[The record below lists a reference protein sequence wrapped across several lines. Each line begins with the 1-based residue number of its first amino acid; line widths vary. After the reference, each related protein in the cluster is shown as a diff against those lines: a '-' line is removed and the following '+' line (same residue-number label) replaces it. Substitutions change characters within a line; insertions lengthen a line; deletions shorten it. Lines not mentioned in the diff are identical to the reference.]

1 MKKKLILLFCLF
13 ILTGCSKVEYS
24 LVVTNDNK
32 IQEKIVIPYNNT
44 KKNQKK
50 IDDMMKVK
58 QIAYHSSSTSNDY
71 YYNVNIDKSD
81 KKKLLL
87 TYSYDYDTN
96 NIINSEAINACFYKK
111 DIIKAN
117 KKFVVKTENISCLK
131 DEYQQ
136 LVDEVTVSI
145 EVPKNYKNI
154 KNNADKVT
162 GNKYIWYFNNENYEN
177 HFIDLEMDIVEIK
190 NQEKQLN
197 VIWIFLIF
205 GIAIIL
211 TMLFIFLRNKH
222 NNKI

>member
-1 MKKKLILLFCLF
+1 MLKKLIINNYKWIIFFICLLLFFALAEDVFNHDIMNGDVIGYKFVSTYLIHDSITGFVKMITWCGSATCLILLTIVLFAFIKNKKIGILIGTNLVIITILNQIFKF
-13 ILTGCSKVEYS
+13 ILQRPRPTEFRIIDETGYS
-24 LVVTNDNK
+24 F
-32 IQEKIVIPYNNT
+32 PSG
-44 KKNQKK
+44 
-50 IDDMMKVK
+50 
-58 QIAYHSSSTSNDY
+58 HSMISM
-71 YYNVNIDKSD
+71 
-81 KKKLLL
+81 
-87 TYSYDYDTN
+87 
-96 NIINSEAINACFYKK
+96 AFYGFL
-111 DIIKAN
+111 IYLI
-117 KKFVVKTENISCLK
+117 
-131 DEYQQ
+131 
-136 LVDEVTVSI
+136 
-145 EVPKNYKNI
+145 YKNI

>member
-1 MKKKLILLFCLF
+1 MLKNLIINNYKWIIFFICLLLFFALAEDVFNHDIMNGDVIGYKFVSTYLIHDSITGFVKMITWCGSATCLILLTIVLFAFIKNKKTGILIGTNLVIITILNQIFKF
-13 ILTGCSKVEYS
+13 ILQRPRPTEFRIIDETGYS
-24 LVVTNDNK
+24 F
-32 IQEKIVIPYNNT
+32 PSG
-44 KKNQKK
+44 
-50 IDDMMKVK
+50 
-58 QIAYHSSSTSNDY
+58 HSMISM
-71 YYNVNIDKSD
+71 
-81 KKKLLL
+81 
-87 TYSYDYDTN
+87 
-96 NIINSEAINACFYKK
+96 AFYGFL
-111 DIIKAN
+111 IYLI
-117 KKFVVKTENISCLK
+117 
-131 DEYQQ
+131 
-136 LVDEVTVSI
+136 
-145 EVPKNYKNI
+145 YKNI